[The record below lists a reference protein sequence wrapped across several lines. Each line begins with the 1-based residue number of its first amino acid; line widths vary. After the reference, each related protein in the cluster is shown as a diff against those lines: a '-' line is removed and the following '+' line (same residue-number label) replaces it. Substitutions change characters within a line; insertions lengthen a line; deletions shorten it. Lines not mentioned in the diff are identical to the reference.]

1 VLAAWDSRDK
11 MQILA
16 SMKDDPAKK
25 IMVFFPDASPLG
37 TEVVH
42 QCGTIMKSADI
53 TQAII
58 VYRDQVTSHARSVRL
73 RGHKTATWV
82 SACLIA

>member
-1 VLAAWDSRDK
+1 

-58 VYRDQVTSHARSVRL
+58 VYRDQVTSHARSVRP
-73 RGHKTATWV
+73 RSHDNG
-82 SACLIA
+82 SEGGSCACA